1 MPALENTFTP
11 VGPKC
16 IDSLMCCPDP
26 PSGDKRSL
34 PHLLGMLPT
43 DNPLSKAHLFHEVV
57 CLQGLIT
64 GGYKGPRPLTPT
76 QDTQSSLF
84 PTSYRWKFFCQFCWL
99 SLPFFFFPKDVD
111 SQSTPLQTFFKLN
124 VWGICF
130 LGNPTCLK
138 SPFFCKF
145 SVIFS

>member
-11 VGPKC
+11 MGPKC

-26 PSGDKRSL
+26 PLGDKRSL

-57 CLQGLIT
+57 CLQGLIP
-64 GGYKGPRPLTPT
+64 GEYKGPRPLTPT

-84 PTSYRWKFFCQFCWL
+84 PTSYLWKFFCQFCWL
-99 SLPFFFFPKDVD
+99 SLTFFFFPLWMLIPKALPYKP
-111 SQSTPLQTFFKLN
+111 SS
-124 VWGICF
+124 
-130 LGNPTCLK
+130 
-138 SPFFCKF
+138 S
-145 SVIFS
+145 